1 MSAFRIRA
9 FDAARR
15 KLDDRIDVLVKDLTS
30 GEVVAH
36 ERDQKGTTTIRVEA
50 LKPGR
55 IYAVQVFPVRHR
67 PVGAVQRAP
76 EDGQPAA
83 NIHVFCPVHAAR
95 VSDVTFPAWADLPPE
110 LRDALERSTLEADA
124 AGPAVIGSGQPL
136 YDSLADVPKAGLL
149 NLFTKMQQTVTG
161 GRTMWSFVTDVYRI
175 RGDRIFANVT
185 IDFRDHIKSSV
196 ASGDFAPVDGSLHT
210 PPPGFQAADSFK
222 HQLFQAG
229 VLQLTFFSSIDQPLR
244 FRVDADI
251 DDAGGLGHVFQVLR
265 NWITQGDTNPYDIHQ
280 ILTYHQQLAPGYE
293 LVT

>member
-36 ERDQKGTTTIRVEA
+36 ERDQKGTKTITVEA

-55 IYAVQVFPVRHR
+55 MYAIQVFPMRHR

-95 VSDVTFPAWADLPPE
+95 VSQVTFPAWADLTPE
-110 LRDALERSTLEADA
+110 LQDALERSTLEAEA
-124 AGPAVIGSGQPL
+124 AGPGVIGSGQAL

-149 NLFTKMQQTVTG
+149 NLFVKMHETVTG

-185 IDFRDHIKSSV
+185 IDFRDHVKSSV
-196 ASGDFAPVDGSLHT
+196 LAGDFRPVDGSLHT
-210 PPPGFQAADSFK
+210 PPPGFSHAGSFK
-222 HQLFQAG
+222 HDLFQAG
-229 VLQLTFFSSIDQPLR
+229 VLQLTFFSSDDQPLR
-244 FRVDADI
+244 FRIDADI

-265 NWITQGDTNPYDIHQ
+265 NWITKGDTNPYDIHQ